1 MELKFVGRIL
11 LVATAVVA
19 FSATL
24 HADMTDQQVVQYVK
38 QQKAAGKTDKTIGAE
53 LLSRG
58 VSRQQLERIKNNYTG
73 ENADESD
80 KQDRVKNDSFK
91 RTTSAENIDRVGG
104 KTGKA
109 STDSVSASGLFE
121 EVVLPEKQNIFG
133 KEVFQMRELTFEP
146 NQNMATPTDY
156 QLGPGDEVIIDIWG
170 ASEDRLRSTISPE
183 GNIVIDQL
191 GPVYLNG
198 MTIEEANN
206 HLRKLFAYKYAG
218 IEEEETDISLSLGQV
233 RSIQVNILGEVNT
246 PGTYRLS
253 PFANVFNAIYHSGG
267 VSPIGS
273 LRNVSVRRNGKVIAT
288 VDLYDYIFGGKD
300 TSGIHLREGDVVIVP
315 AYSALVELTGSV
327 KRPMIYEMKEGET
340 LAEALAYAGGF
351 SDDAYTDMVTVIR
364 NSGKEKEVFNVSTY
378 DFGTFNLKDGD
389 ELTIGKNLDRFANR
403 VQISG
408 KVLRPGDFALNSN
421 VSTLRGL
428 IEQAGGLA
436 EDAYADRALIFREGP
451 DLTRQVLSVDL
462 GAIMA
467 GTAADVALHKNDS
480 IEVAGVREIFTKGDF
495 TINGYVNKPGDF
507 PYAKKTT
514 VNDLILQ
521 AGGLAEGASTARIEV
536 SRRILDP
543 QSLKPINETAQVFS
557 LAYDNGKTGSGSFV
571 LEPYDIVTVRKSPVY
586 MAQQRVAIGGEVA
599 FEGAYT
605 LARRNERLSDLV
617 RRAGGLSDDAYVR
630 GASLMRLMTED
641 EKLARDE
648 AIRLAQTM
656 QGGQGTDSIS
666 QKKMIL
672 SDRYSVG
679 IHLDEALANPGS
691 DQDMILQEN
700 DVLYVPQLVSTVKI
714 QGDVMYPITV
724 AYKKGA
730 KLKYYIEQ
738 AGGYGSRAKK
748 SKAYVVYL
756 NGTAAKA
763 KNNTTIEPGCQ
774 IIVPSKG
781 TSTVNWN
788 AIMSMATAGG
798 TIATM
803 AAAVANLLK

>member
-91 RTTSAENIDRVGG
+91 RNTSADNIDRVGG
-104 KTGKA
+104 RPGKA
-109 STDSVSASGLFE
+109 STDSIPGLLE
-121 EVVLPEKQNIFG
+121 TVVLPEKQNIFG

-273 LRNVSVRRNGKVIAT
+273 LRNVSIRRNGKVIAT
-288 VDLYDYIFGGKD
+288 VDLYEYIFGGKD
-300 TSGIHLREGDVVIVP
+300 SSGIHLREGDVVIVP

-327 KRPMIYEMKEGET
+327 KRPMFYEMKEGEN
-340 LAEALAYAGGF
+340 LAEALSYAGGF
-351 SDDAYTDMVTVIR
+351 ADDAYTDMVTVIR
-364 NSGKEKEVFNVSTY
+364 NTGKEKEVFNVSAY
-378 DFGTFNLKDGD
+378 DFGTFRLKDGD

-403 VQISG
+403 IQISG

-421 VSTLRGL
+421 MSTLRGL

-451 DLTRQVLSVDL
+451 DLRRQVLSVDL

-467 GTAADVALHKNDS
+467 GTAADVALQKNDS
-480 IEVAGVREIFTKGDF
+480 IAVAGVREIFTKGDF

-666 QKKMIL
+666 QNKMIL

-763 KNNTTIEPGCQ
+763 KNSTPIEPGCQ